1 MRYFYTVPSFQKG
14 GWLADAHAELKTDG
28 KLSAEHQ
35 RIAPRSPLGR
45 TTYCRDGVIQH
56 IET

>member
-1 MRYFYTVPSFQKG
+1 MLLFCAFVPERRG
-14 GWLADAHAELKTDG
+14 LADAHAELKTDG

-56 IET
+56 IEI